1 MGGGESSRVEWGRAK
16 CGGGGREDG
25 VWSAYTRLPRKSVLP
40 LNISYTSGF
49 GFVGVR
55 GG

>member
-1 MGGGESSRVEWGRAK
+1 MGGGESNRIEWARAES
-16 CGGGGREDG
+16 GGGGREDG
-25 VWSAYTRLPRKSVLP
+25 VWSAYTRLLRKSDLP
-40 LNISYTSGF
+40 LSISDSSGF